1 MIRTQHEQQRHGNY
15 HHFCGYGIIFT
26 GTGVHMKTTALTA
39 FQSRNY
45 KLYFSGQSV
54 SLIGT
59 WMQRTA
65 VYWLIYDK
73 TGSSLML
80 GVAVFAVQFPSF
92 LLSMIGGVISDRYNR
107 YRVLLITQVA
117 SLLQA
122 VSLTALVY
130 SGHYEVWQILALS
143 VVLGI
148 INAFDV
154 PARQSL
160 VYEMVSNK
168 DHVPNAIALNSS
180 MVHLARLIGPAMSG
194 IVLEKLGAS
203 VCFLIN
209 AFSFLAV
216 ITSLLAMRLKPYK
229 RPERTSN
236 AITDLKNGFFYLK
249 NTPAIGNIMMMLA
262 IVSLLSL
269 PYVTLLPVYA
279 KQIFEGKASTFG
291 YLNSF
296 VGLGAMCGA
305 LFLASLK
312 PGADLKRILF
322 YNTIIFGIGLL
333 AFSQMTNM
341 FAAFPFLVLAG
352 FGMMSQTTISNTII
366 QMAAAPA
373 MRGRVISY
381 YAMAFFGMQPI
392 GSLLIGS
399 LSHYTGAPNTLLI
412 QGIITIVIA
421 LAFMPFL
428 RPRNLK
434 PAEKM
439 KIEQLEQDSLET
451 TG

>member
-1 MIRTQHEQQRHGNY
+1 
-15 HHFCGYGIIFT
+15 
-26 GTGVHMKTTALTA
+26 MKITALTA
-39 FQSRNY
+39 FKSRNY
-45 KLYFSGQSV
+45 KLYFSGQSI

-92 LLSMIGGVISDRYNR
+92 LLSIVGGVVSDRYNR
-107 YRVLLITQVA
+107 YQVLLSTQFA

-122 VSLTALVY
+122 IALTALVY
-130 SGHYEVWQILALS
+130 FERYEVWQILALS
-143 VVLGI
+143 VVLGV

-154 PARQSL
+154 PARQSM
-160 VYEMVSNK
+160 VYEMVDNK

-209 AFSFLAV
+209 AVSFLAV
-216 ITSLLAMRLKPYK
+216 ITSLLAMRRKSYK
-229 RPERTSN
+229 KPERTNN
-236 AITDLKNGFFYLK
+236 AMTDLKNGFIYLK
-249 NTPAIGNIMMMLA
+249 NTPAIGYIMIMLA
-262 IVSLLSL
+262 IISLLSL

-279 KQIFEGKASTFG
+279 KQIFQGKASTFG

-322 YNTIIFGIGLL
+322 YNTIIFGVGLL
-333 AFSQMTNM
+333 TFSHITNLL
-341 FAAFPFLVLAG
+341 AALPFLVLAG

-366 QMAAAPA
+366 QMTAAPA

-399 LSHYTGAPNTLLI
+399 LSHYAGAPNTLLM
-412 QGIITIVIA
+412 QGIVTIIIA